1 MTTPTLEAL
10 NASLTDML
18 ELQQLRE
25 AAHAVRNA
33 ALRLQAHD
41 PNIIS
46 REAREQVT
54 AVKIAARDLMRLVN
68 DRGRALKIE
77 GALMYPSGEHY
88 AAYAARTA
96 FQISEAVLP
105 LMRNV
110 PSLN

>member
-77 GALMYPSGEHY
+77 GALMYPSGASETCAMQD
-88 AAYAARTA
+88 AAVMLADTLKRTPRH
-96 FQISEAVLP
+96 EP
-105 LMRNV
+105 D
-110 PSLN
+110 